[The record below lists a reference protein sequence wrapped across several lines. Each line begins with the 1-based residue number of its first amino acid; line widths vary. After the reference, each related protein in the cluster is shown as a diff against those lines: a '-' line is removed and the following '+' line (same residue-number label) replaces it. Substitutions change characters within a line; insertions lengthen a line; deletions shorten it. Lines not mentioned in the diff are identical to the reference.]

1 VLDEDKYFNEDFLGQ
16 LKVPVSLVF
25 DSENKSFGLAW
36 YLLLPKNKDCGFFFF
51 LANWELKFSL
61 CSCM

>member
-25 DSENKSFGLAW
+25 DSKNKSFGLAW

-51 LANWELKFSL
+51 PR
-61 CSCM
+61 